1 MTDQGN
7 VLMDKEVGP
16 TAETAL
22 DGSRKIVRMAR
33 RMQQQQIEWMARIR
47 QVVAQHGVSALTAEL
62 GDDEATEMAR
72 YYNQVRSAVNA
83 ATTNEDQPPITG

>member
-1 MTDQGN
+1 MADQGN
-7 VLMDKEVGP
+7 VLMDKTVAA

-22 DGSRKIVRMAR
+22 DGARQIVRMAR
-33 RMQQQQIEWMARIR
+33 RMQEQQIQWMARIR
-47 QVVAQHGVSALTAEL
+47 QVVVQHGVSALTAEL
-62 GDDEATEMAR
+62 GDDESAEMAR